1 MNRTFSVLAPAKI
14 NLGLKVLPKREDG
27 FHAIESIF
35 STVSLCDEV
44 CITLTDKK
52 NTCNV
57 KCDLMEL
64 PKKNTVS
71 SSYEGFQKISGK
83 DLPGVDVLIKK
94 KIPSGGGLGGG
105 SSDGASFIKAFNRLS
120 GLALSHDQ
128 LRQIAA
134 MVGSDVFFFLECDDS
149 GKGAAIVTGRGEVVE
164 TVRRR
169 NDLHFVMI
177 FPGVHSS
184 TKEAYSLVDEF
195 YESGKKLEYPVLDEL
210 ESIYNSSVE
219 KWNFVNTFTSVISK
233 KYSRVEQAIFD
244 LSKNGALYTDMSGS
258 GSTVFGIFASEA
270 DAEKARI
277 TLSDSWNVCYCC

>member
-1 MNRTFSVLAPAKI
+1 
-14 NLGLKVLPKREDG
+14 
-27 FHAIESIF
+27 
-35 STVSLCDEV
+35 
-44 CITLTDKK
+44 
-52 NTCNV
+52 
-57 KCDLMEL
+57 
-64 PKKNTVS
+64 
-71 SSYEGFQKISGK
+71 
-83 DLPGVDVLIKK
+83 
-94 KIPSGGGLGGG
+94 
-105 SSDGASFIKAFNRLS
+105 
-120 GLALSHDQ
+120 
-128 LRQIAA
+128 
-134 MVGSDVFFFLECDDS
+134 
-149 GKGAAIVTGRGEVVE
+149 
-164 TVRRR
+164 
-169 NDLHFVMI
+169 MI

-195 YESGKKLEYPVLDEL
+195 YESGNKLEYPVLDEL